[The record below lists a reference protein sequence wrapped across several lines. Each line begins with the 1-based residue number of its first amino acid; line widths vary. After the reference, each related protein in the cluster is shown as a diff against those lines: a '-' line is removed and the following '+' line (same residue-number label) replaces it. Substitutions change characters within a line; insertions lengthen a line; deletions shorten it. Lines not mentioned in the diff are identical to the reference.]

1 MAEYCPRGCS
11 SDAFQGSTCNKNGE
25 GNVEMGGAFIPWR
38 ECQEPGL
45 RFIKVISEYFE
56 RQLKIGY
63 DLLCMTGKSGV

>member
-56 RQLKIGY
+56 
-63 DLLCMTGKSGV
+63 